1 MIIYKE
7 QRINNNNLSVTISS
21 HSIYKE
27 EIKRITIQRD
37 IIISN
42 IAINDPLTTI
52 QSEQTL
58 KVTVSI

>member
-7 QRINNNNLSVTISS
+7 QRINNSSLSVTISS

-37 IIISN
+37 TIISS
-42 IAINDPLTTI
+42 IGINDPLTTI
-52 QSEQTL
+52 QSEPTL
-58 KVTVSI
+58 KVTVGI